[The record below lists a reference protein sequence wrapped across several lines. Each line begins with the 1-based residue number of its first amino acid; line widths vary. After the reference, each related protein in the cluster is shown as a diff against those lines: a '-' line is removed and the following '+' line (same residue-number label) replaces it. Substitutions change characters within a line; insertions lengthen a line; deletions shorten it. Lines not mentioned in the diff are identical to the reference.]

1 LGLAGIIFGTRAT
14 ILLFL
19 GGMAGFALQRSNFCF
34 ASGLMNFFLFG
45 KIRFV
50 RALIMLLALSSAGF
64 VFYAFFL
71 EGVLMPTR
79 LAEAAVSPGLH
90 TLLGGV
96 IFGLGMA
103 LAGSCVVGMLM
114 RIGEGSVTF
123 LLVLAGVITGGSL
136 GSLHSGWWQKIFSFE
151 AVHLPTWLNWPVV
164 IIFQFGLLAALYFYL
179 DKIKN

>member
-1 LGLAGIIFGTRAT
+1 
-14 ILLFL
+14 
-19 GGMAGFALQRSNFCF
+19 
-34 ASGLMNFFLFG
+34 
-45 KIRFV
+45 
-50 RALIMLLALSSAGF
+50 
-64 VFYAFFL
+64 
-71 EGVLMPTR
+71 MPTR